1 MKKTLLIVVS
11 LFLLLI
17 KSNSQTDSSKLKPTV
32 VLQARD
38 CEVILYY
45 TQEGRKKLQDLDSVL
60 LSKWRPPATNPTGT
74 NNVTIDSVEARV
86 WNEVLEIFASNPCLI
101 TENSF
106 GRLQSALSSTGHS
119 WLTAKVVK
127 QALALNTAWAEQ
139 IRKNGRQY
147 GRKEDNSG
155 FSNQ

>member
-1 MKKTLLIVVS
+1 MKKILLAVLVLSALTSDAQI
-11 LFLLLI
+11 
-17 KSNSQTDSSKLKPTV
+17 DSAKLKPTV

-74 NNVTIDSVEARV
+74 TNVTIDSVEARV

-106 GRLQSALSSTGHS
+106 SRLQSALSSTGHS
-119 WLTAKVVK
+119 WLTAKIVK
-127 QALALNTAWAEQ
+127 QALALNDAWAEQ
-139 IRKNGRQY
+139 IRKSGRQY